1 MDDRRWTRS
10 FWPTCWWSM
19 MPRARAL
26 ALKKWTAILVHQ
38 CNASLEEI
46 PNLDPKVL
54 MFFVMSDPS
63 LKPATLFPFKVSVWL
78 PVIIHVLF
86 DLKIFPHKN
95 QPHHG
100 VFPWLFLWLK
110 GYPLKKRFI
119 LRRNSPWLWNH
130 AAEPCVSGNLAPA
143 PGSKNRDA
151 ICQAETGDTAMPRN
165 FLTDEG
171 MTWESHGNVTGN
183 WSSINGNM
191 MGFHEYDD

>member
-1 MDDRRWTRS
+1 MDTVILAHLLVKHDAKGKGIGSENMNRNS
-10 FWPTCWWSM
+10 SPSM
-19 MPRARAL
+19 
-26 ALKKWTAILVHQ
+26 Q
-38 CNASLEEI
+38 CKSGRN
-46 PNLDPKVL
+46 PFFDPKVL

-119 LRRNSPWLWNH
+119 RGRNSPWLWNH

-165 FLTDEG
+165 FMTDGG
-171 MTWESHGNVTGN
+171 MTWESHGNVIGN